1 MGVKDREART
11 EPTAFLGSDCPGKD
25 AMLVLFDIGFIAVRE
40 AEVAILTDYTGLLG
54 IVRLEHA
61 SSDDGVALSIGA
73 MHRIEVDWS
82 VFGEI
87 H

>member
-1 MGVKDREART
+1 
-11 EPTAFLGSDCPGKD
+11 
-25 AMLVLFDIGFIAVRE
+25 MLVLFDIGFLAVRE
-40 AEVAILTDYTGLLG
+40 AEVAILTNHARLLG
-54 IVRLEHA
+54 IVRLEHT
-61 SSDDGVALSIGA
+61 SSNDSVALSIGA

>member
-1 MGVKDREART
+1 
-11 EPTAFLGSDCPGKD
+11 
-25 AMLVLFDIGFIAVRE
+25 MLVLFDIGFLAVKE
-40 AEVAILTDYTGLLG
+40 AEVAIFADYPGLVG

-61 SSDDGVALSIGA
+61 SSDDGVALGIGA